1 MRRNYLAYAI
11 RSAVEWF
18 RLILANQ
25 PTTTAKDAAE
35 PAAGTSGFFSTDL
48 PLVSSRAPQAFRQYM
63 QDNAF
68 QVVPAKH
75 WKVRKESADGKMA
88 LDSFGD
94 DSINVA
100 FGLGQSR
107 ISPLL
112 GAWYVSQGF
121 IGYQTCAILAQQW
134 LVDKACTQ
142 APKDAAR
149 NGYKLTV
156 NDGSDVDPETL
167 AAIAKWDRKFKVSK
181 NLVEFARFNRVFG
194 IRIALFDV
202 RSSDPLY
209 YEKPF
214 NIDGVEP
221 GSYKGISQ
229 VDPYW
234 VVPELDWDAAAN
246 PASREFYEPTYW
258 VISGRRYHRSHL
270 VLIRG
275 PEVPDILKPSY
286 LYGGLP
292 LTQRIYERVYA
303 AERSANEA
311 PQLLLSKRTTFIKTD
326 TSKALANQA
335 TFEERMR
342 LFSDMRDNFAL
353 GVVGEKEE
361 PTQFDTALSDLDS
374 VIMTQ
379 YQLVAAIANTPATKL
394 LGTSPKGFNA
404 TGEYDETSYHEELE
418 SIQAHEMT
426 PLLERHYEL
435 LIKAHIAPAAPFAVD
450 VVWNKLDAMT
460 GKEKAELELNQAQA
474 AQIYHDIGAVDSND
488 VRRKIAADPDSGFNG
503 LQTLD
508 TLPDPTAGGA
518 PDDEPPATDDDTG
531 TPEANAILQ
540 NLSGKQYQAVAR
552 VLRNHA
558 KGELATAQAG
568 VLLKSGFGMSDGDVA
583 TLLGTAP
590 APAGA

>member
-1 MRRNYLAYAI
+1 MKLWPENWWPRKRQVA
-11 RSAVEWF
+11 
-18 RLILANQ
+18 
-25 PTTTAKDAAE
+25 TTAKPTRTE
-35 PAAGTSGFFSTDL
+35 PAVGTSGFFSTDL
-48 PLVSSRAPQAFRQYM
+48 PVVASRTPQAFREYM
-63 QDNAF
+63 QENAF

-75 WKVRKESADGKMA
+75 WKVRKEGPDGAVA

-94 DSINVA
+94 DSINTA

-149 NGYKLTV
+149 NGYRLTV
-156 NDGSDVDPETL
+156 NDGSDVDPKTL
-167 AAIAKWDRKFKVSK
+167 AAIAKWDRKFKVAK

-194 IRIALFDV
+194 IRVALFDV

-234 VVPELDWDAAAN
+234 MTPELDWNAAAN
-246 PASREFYEPTYW
+246 PASREFYEPTFW

-326 TSKALANQA
+326 TAAALSNQQK
-335 TFEERMR
+335 FEERMR
-342 LFSDMRDNFAL
+342 YFSDMRDNFAL

-361 PTQFDTALSDLDS
+361 PTQFDTTLSDLDS

-404 TGEYDETSYHEELE
+404 TGDYDAKSYHEELK
-418 SIQAHEMT
+418 SIQTHEME
-426 PLLERHYEL
+426 PLLERHYQL
-435 LIKAHIAPAAPFAVD
+435 LIKSHIAPQSPFAVEIEWEA
-450 VVWNKLDAMT
+450 VDAP
-460 GKEKAELELNQAQA
+460 GAKEVADIEESKART

-488 VRRKIAADPDSGFNG
+488 VRSKITADPASGFNG
-503 LQTLD
+503 LPVLD
-508 TLPDPTAGGA
+508 PLP
-518 PDDEPPATDDDTG
+518 EPEEEPATDGG

-540 NLSGKQYQAVAR
+540 NLSGRQYQQVVR
-552 VLRNHA
+552 VMRNHA
-558 KGELATAQAG
+558 KGALGTEQAG
-568 VLLKSGFGMSDGDVA
+568 VLLKGGFGLTDTDVA
-583 TLLGTAP
+583 TLLGVP
-590 APAGA
+590 AAAEA